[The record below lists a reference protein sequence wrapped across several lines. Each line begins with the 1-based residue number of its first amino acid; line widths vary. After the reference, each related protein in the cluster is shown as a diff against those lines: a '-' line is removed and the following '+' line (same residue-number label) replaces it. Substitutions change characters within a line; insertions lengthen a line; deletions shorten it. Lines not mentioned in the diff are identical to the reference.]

1 MRILNYFKDKNKES
15 LLNFIPN
22 GSVSEIVD
30 SILNLIPQKGK
41 ELDFETLQVP
51 ILGFDTK
58 LIAKNSNT
66 KLLFVF
72 IKPEKYD
79 IKVFNDLLNLN
90 LNSHNSM
97 KIKGIIFKKQG
108 MSVTLV
114 RNNENKKENFYLFK
128 LSKIEKY
135 DE

>member
-15 LLNFIPN
+15 LLNVIPN

-30 SILNLIPQKGK
+30 SLLNLIPQKGK

-114 RNNENKKENFYLFK
+114 RNNENKKEFFYLFK

>member
-1 MRILNYFKDKNKES
+1 MKILNYFKDKNKES
-15 LLNFIPN
+15 LLNVIPN

-30 SILNLIPQKGK
+30 SLLNLIPQKGK

-114 RNNENKKENFYLFK
+114 RNNENKKEFFYLFK